1 MSLEAAEMEQ
11 LIADFKQ
18 AAGDI
23 AGMEVY
29 YEQYIGDLSRMEFLK
44 LMQKKYGLL
53 ASAGGDRHGSGQ
65 TFASCGDISLYEK
78 MVIALNNN

>member
-1 MSLEAAEMEQ
+1 
-11 LIADFKQ
+11 
-18 AAGDI
+18 
-23 AGMEVY
+23 
-29 YEQYIGDLSRMEFLK
+29 MEFLK

-65 TFASCGDISLYEK
+65 TFASCGDVSLYEK